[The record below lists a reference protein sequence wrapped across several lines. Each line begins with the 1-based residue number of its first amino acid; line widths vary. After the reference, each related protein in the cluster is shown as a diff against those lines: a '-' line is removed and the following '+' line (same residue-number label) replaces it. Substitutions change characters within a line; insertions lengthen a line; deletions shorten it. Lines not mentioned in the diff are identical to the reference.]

1 MGVTSVV
8 LLWVLGACALTGG
21 VLVFT
26 LNSMA
31 RVTFALLG
39 SLVCVGGV
47 VTVLGLPY
55 LGVVTVLMMVMEML
69 IMAVF
74 MIAYMMNPAGLMP
87 MSMLHNTRGALAV
100 SGAVFG
106 GLVAGVFLVP
116 WPGRTGRRPEDTTFQ
131 VGAALMGDQMLTMV
145 TLGFVLL
152 ATMVGTTVLAT
163 RRGRYDR
170 FGDDLDRRPGK
181 DPGGGSGRRPGKD
194 PGGGSGRRR
203 AEGPGGGGAGR

>member
-1 MGVTSVV
+1 MGTTAAV
-8 LLWVLGACALTGG
+8 LLWTLGVLALVGG

-55 LGVVTVLMMVMEML
+55 LGVVIVLMMVMEMV

-87 MSMLHNTRGALAV
+87 MSMLHNKRGALAI
-100 SGAVFG
+100 SGVVFAALTTAVF
-106 GLVAGVFLVP
+106 VVP
-116 WPGRTGRRPEDTTFQ
+116 WPDHPRVRPADTTVQ
-131 VGAALMGDQMLTMV
+131 VGMSLMGDQMLTMV

-152 ATMVGTTVLAT
+152 ATMVGATVLAT
-163 RRGRYDR
+163 HRGRYDR
-170 FGDDLDRRPGK
+170 FGDDLDQRPAR
-181 DPGGGSGRRPGKD
+181 DPAGGGVGQ
-194 PGGGSGRRR
+194 
-203 AEGPGGGGAGR
+203 

>member
-1 MGVTSVV
+1 MGTTAAV
-8 LLWVLGACALTGG
+8 LLWTLGVLALVGG

-55 LGVVTVLMMVMEML
+55 LGVVIVLMMVMEMV

-87 MSMLHNTRGALAV
+87 MSMLHNKRGALAV
-100 SGAVFG
+100 SGVVFAALTTAVF
-106 GLVAGVFLVP
+106 AVP
-116 WPGRTGRRPEDTTFQ
+116 WPDRPRVRPKDTTVQ
-131 VGAALMGDQMLTMV
+131 VGMSLMGDQMLTMV

-152 ATMVGTTVLAT
+152 ATMVGATVLAT
-163 RRGRYDR
+163 HRGRYDR
-170 FGDDLDRRPGK
+170 FGDDLDQRPAR
-181 DPGGGSGRRPGKD
+181 DPAGGGVGR
-194 PGGGSGRRR
+194 
-203 AEGPGGGGAGR
+203 

>member
-1 MGVTSVV
+1 MDATSTV
-8 LLWVLGACALTGG
+8 LLWVLGALALTGG

-55 LGVVTVLMMVMEML
+55 LGVVIVLMMVMEMV

-74 MIAYMMNPAGLMP
+74 MIAYMMDPAGLMP
-87 MSMLHNTRGALAV
+87 MSMLHNKRGALCV
-100 SGAVFG
+100 SGAVFA
-106 GLVAGVFLVP
+106 GLLAGIFLVP
-116 WPGRTGRRPEDTTFQ
+116 WPERTGTRPADTTFQ
-131 VGAALMGDQMLTMV
+131 VGVALMEDQMLTMV

-170 FGDDLDRRPGK
+170 FGDDLDRRPAE
-181 DPGGGSGRRPGKD
+181 DPAGGGVGR
-194 PGGGSGRRR
+194 
-203 AEGPGGGGAGR
+203 

>member
-1 MGVTSVV
+1 MGTTSTV
-8 LLWVLGACALTGG
+8 LLWVLGVLALVGG

-31 RVTFALLG
+31 RVTFALLA

-55 LGVVTVLMMVMEML
+55 LGVVIVLMMVMEMV

-87 MSMLHNTRGALAV
+87 MSMLHNKRGSLVV
-100 SGAVFG
+100 SGLVFAA
-106 GLVAGVFLVP
+106 LVAGIFLVP
-116 WPGRTGRRPEDTTFQ
+116 WPDRTGARPGDTTVQ
-131 VGAALMGDQMLTMV
+131 VGMSLMGDQMLTMV

-152 ATMVGTTVLAT
+152 ATMVGATVLAT

-170 FGDDLDRRPGK
+170 FGDDLDERPAQ
-181 DPGGGSGRRPGKD
+181 DPVGGGVGR
-194 PGGGSGRRR
+194 
-203 AEGPGGGGAGR
+203 

>member
-1 MGVTSVV
+1 MGTTDTV
-8 LLWVLGACALTGG
+8 LLWALGVLALAGG

-31 RVTFALLG
+31 RVTCALLG

-47 VTVLGLPY
+47 VTVLRLPY
-55 LGVVTVLMMVMEML
+55 LGVVIVLMMVMEML

-87 MSMLHNTRGALAV
+87 MSMLHNKRGSLVISAV
-100 SGAVFG
+100 VFAA
-106 GLVAGVFLVP
+106 LVAGVFLVP
-116 WPGRTGRRPEDTTFQ
+116 WPDRTGVRPGDTTFQ
-131 VGAALMGDQMLTMV
+131 VGMSLMGDQMLTMV

-152 ATMVGTTVLAT
+152 ATMVGATVLAT

-170 FGDDLDRRPGK
+170 FGDDLDQRPAN
-181 DPGGGSGRRPGKD
+181 DPTGGGVGR
-194 PGGGSGRRR
+194 
-203 AEGPGGGGAGR
+203 

>member
-1 MGVTSVV
+1 MGTMGTV
-8 LLWVLGACALTGG
+8 LWSVLGILALVFG

-26 LNSMA
+26 LDSMA
-31 RVTFALLG
+31 RVTFALLA

-55 LGVVTVLMMVMEML
+55 LGVVIVLMMVMEMV

-87 MSMLHNTRGALAV
+87 MSMLHNRRGALAV
-100 SGAVFG
+100 SGAVFAA
-106 GLVAGVFLVP
+106 LVVGIFLVP
-116 WPGRTGRRPEDTTFQ
+116 WPDRTGDRPKDTTFQ
-131 VGAALMGDQMLTMV
+131 LGMALMEEQMLTMV

-152 ATMVGTTVLAT
+152 ATMVGATVLAT

-170 FGDDLDRRPGK
+170 FGDDLDQRPAG
-181 DPGGGSGRRPGKD
+181 DPAGGGVGR
-194 PGGGSGRRR
+194 
-203 AEGPGGGGAGR
+203 

>member
-1 MGVTSVV
+1 MGATDVV
-8 LLWVLGACALTGG
+8 LLWVLGVLALAGG

-55 LGVVTVLMMVMEML
+55 LGVVIVLMMVMEMV

-87 MSMLHNTRGALAV
+87 MSMLHNKRGALAV
-100 SGAVFG
+100 SSLVFAA
-106 GLVAGVFLVP
+106 LVAGIFAVP
-116 WPGRTGRRPEDTTFQ
+116 WPRRAGVRPDDTTLQ
-131 VGAALMGDQMLTMV
+131 IGMSLMGGQMLTMV
-145 TLGFVLL
+145 TLGIVLL
-152 ATMVGTTVLAT
+152 ATMVGATVLAT
-163 RRGRYDR
+163 HRGRYDR
-170 FGDDLDRRPGK
+170 FGDDLDQRPAQ
-181 DPGGGSGRRPGKD
+181 DPAGGGVGR
-194 PGGGSGRRR
+194 
-203 AEGPGGGGAGR
+203 

>member
-1 MGVTSVV
+1 MGTV
-8 LLWVLGACALTGG
+8 LLWVLGASALAGG

-26 LNSMA
+26 CDSMA

-55 LGVVTVLMMVMEML
+55 LGVVIVLMMVMEMV

-87 MSMLHNTRGALAV
+87 MSMLHNKRGALGI
-100 SGAVFG
+100 STAVF
-106 GLVAGVFLVP
+106 VALTAGIFVTP
-116 WPGRTGRRPEDTTFQ
+116 WPERTGSLPRDTTFQ
-131 VGAALMGDQMLTMV
+131 VGMSLMSDQMLTMV
-145 TLGFVLL
+145 VLGLVLL
-152 ATMVGTTVLAT
+152 ATMVGATVLAT

-170 FGDDLDRRPGK
+170 FGDDLDQRPPR
-181 DPGGGSGRRPGKD
+181 DPAGGGVGR
-194 PGGGSGRRR
+194 
-203 AEGPGGGGAGR
+203 

>member
-1 MGVTSVV
+1 MGTTGAVS
-8 LLWVLGACALTGG
+8 LWVLGVLALAGG

-39 SLVCVGGV
+39 SLVCVGGL

-55 LGVVTVLMMVMEML
+55 LGVVIVLMMVMEMV

-87 MSMLHNTRGALAV
+87 MSMLHNKRGALAI
-100 SGAVFG
+100 SG
-106 GLVAGVFLVP
+106 GVFAALTAGIFVVP
-116 WPGRTGRRPEDTTFQ
+116 WPDRPRARPADTTVQ
-131 VGAALMGDQMLTMV
+131 VGMSLMGDQMLTMV

-152 ATMVGTTVLAT
+152 ATMVGATVLAT

-170 FGDDLDRRPGK
+170 FGDDLDQRPAR
-181 DPGGGSGRRPGKD
+181 DPAGGGVGR
-194 PGGGSGRRR
+194 
-203 AEGPGGGGAGR
+203 

>member
-1 MGVTSVV
+1 MGLTSTVLLVV
-8 LLWVLGACALTGG
+8 LGVLALTGG

-55 LGVVTVLMMVMEML
+55 LGVVIVLMMVMEMV

-87 MSMLHNTRGALAV
+87 MSMLHNTRGSLV
-100 SGAVFG
+100 IS
-106 GLVAGVFLVP
+106 GLVFAAMVAGIFVVP
-116 WPGRTGRRPEDTTFQ
+116 WPDRTGARPKDTTFQ
-131 VGAALMGDQMLTMV
+131 VGMSLMGDQMLTMV

-152 ATMVGTTVLAT
+152 ATMIATVVLAT
-163 RRGRYDR
+163 HRGRYDR
-170 FGDDLDRRPGK
+170 FGDDLDQRPAK
-181 DPGGGSGRRPGKD
+181 DPAGGGVGR
-194 PGGGSGRRR
+194 
-203 AEGPGGGGAGR
+203 

>member
-1 MGVTSVV
+1 MGTTAAV
-8 LLWVLGACALTGG
+8 LLWALGVLALVGG

-55 LGVVTVLMMVMEML
+55 LGVVILLMMVMEMV

-87 MSMLHNTRGALAV
+87 MSMLHNKRGALAV
-100 SGAVFG
+100 SGVVFAVLTTAVF
-106 GLVAGVFLVP
+106 VVP
-116 WPGRTGRRPEDTTFQ
+116 WPDRPRVRPVDTTVQ
-131 VGAALMGDQMLTMV
+131 VGMSLMGDQMLTMV

-152 ATMVGTTVLAT
+152 ATMVGATVLAT
-163 RRGRYDR
+163 HRGRYDR
-170 FGDDLDRRPGK
+170 FGDDLDQRPAH
-181 DPGGGSGRRPGKD
+181 DPAGGGVGR
-194 PGGGSGRRR
+194 
-203 AEGPGGGGAGR
+203 